1 MLPKLVAAKYRQVA
15 YRAGPLFC
23 CLAYLCTEIV
33 IKAPMSEE
41 NVMNNEHHVQHMFL
55 HVESSDAVCML
66 NIAGHPYRLR
76 ELVFMMIENGCR
88 VAMSSADA
96 YKTFNFDKETVEV
109 YDFLTSIIK
118 AKFV

>member
-1 MLPKLVAAKYRQVA
+1 MP
-15 YRAGPLFC
+15 
-23 CLAYLCTEIV
+23 
-33 IKAPMSEE
+33 EE
-41 NVMNNEHHVQHMFL
+41 NVTADESQVQHLFL

-88 VAMSSADA
+88 VVKTSAEA
-96 YKTFNFDKETVEV
+96 YKTFDFDKETVEV

-118 AKFV
+118 AKFLT